1 METRRSQEDVTFV
14 TFVLHHERQVWKN
27 CSKEY
32 ECKMYNATSRNPSK
46 VWQNQSHLIPWWT
59 QKSSILENLYTNLS
73 NAVENS
79 ILLPSFSMCQDMRLE
94 VRWLCKPFITGV
106 ERTNVWSVTSVN
118 ANMGA
123 KVKIQRKSLATAF
136 KCTLEWF
143 FTSMNK
149 LMSL

>member
-1 METRRSQEDVTFV
+1 MNGKYGRTVR
-14 TFVLHHERQVWKN
+14 KN
-27 CSKEY
+27 MSVKCTMPHLEILAKSDSTK
-32 ECKMYNATSRNPSK
+32 ATWSE
-46 VWQNQSHLIPWWT
+46 WT

-106 ERTNVWSVTSVN
+106 ERTNVWSVASVN

-123 KVKIQRKSLATAF
+123 KIKIQRKSLATAF
-136 KCTLEWF
+136 KCTLLRKSN
-143 FTSMNK
+143 TMLYLNNHDG
-149 LMSL
+149 